1 MQFKQIFRY
10 GYEKLIYNTVFS
22 FGFFLLL
29 FSCNPQLQAP
39 NVKQTQQEKLIKKIN
54 LLIDDPNLA
63 AAHIGVYIEAL
74 KDRSLIYR
82 HEAAKL
88 FIPASNLK
96 LYTTA
101 CALELLGPDYRFRTE
116 FYIKGSVKD
125 SVLIGD
131 LIVRGMGDPSISG
144 RYRDGD
150 KQAYF
155 KDWADSLRH
164 YGINQI
170 DGQIIA
176 DDGFFNDNVLADGW
190 NWDDEPFWYSA
201 QISAL
206 SYNDNCIDVTI
217 AAGMHAGDSLLI
229 VADPLAKYVATE
241 IDAISCTADFQSSL
255 KLSRN
260 RGKNELV
267 MKGRYPIGSA
277 EYKESITIEN
287 PPLWFAENMHHVFM
301 LSGLTVGRMPTVRK
315 NAFRQAGVSLLFV
328 QHSLPLSDLIITL
341 NKKSHNFYADQLF
354 KTLGAEILNDGSWN
368 GGMRVVRG
376 WLDKIWVV
384 PAYTDFIDGSGLSRK
399 DLVAPLATAAVLR
412 NLYYSKN
419 FPYYYNSLPVA
430 GVDGTLKKRLKNTS
444 AAGVVHAK
452 TGYIGHVRSLSGY
465 THDKAGNDYIFV
477 IMVNNYLVPTSFVND
492 LQDQI
497 VLLLT
502 TYMP

>member
-1 MQFKQIFRY
+1 MQLKQILRY
-10 GYEKLIYNTVFS
+10 GYQKLIHNAFFP

-29 FSCNPQLQAP
+29 FGCNPQLTVP
-39 NVKQTQQEKLIKKIN
+39 NIEQTQQEKLIKKIDA
-54 LLIDDPNLA
+54 LIADPNLA
-63 AAHIGVYIEAL
+63 TAHIGVYIEAL

-125 SVLIGD
+125 SVLKGD

-170 DGQIIA
+170 DGRIIA
-176 DDGFFNDNVLADGW
+176 DDVFFSDNVLAEGW
-190 NWDDEPFWYSA
+190 NWDDEPYWYSA

-217 AAGMHAGDSLLI
+217 GPGMHTGDSLRI
-229 VADPLAKYVATE
+229 VAGPLAKYVDMK
-241 IDAISCTADFQSSL
+241 IDAISCAADSQSSL
-255 KLSRN
+255 KLSRI
-260 RGKNELV
+260 RGKNELIV
-267 MKGRYPIGSA
+267 KGRYPVGSA

-287 PPLWFAENMHHVFM
+287 PPLWFAENMRQAFM
-301 LSGLTVGRMPTVRK
+301 LSGFTVGHKPVVRK
-315 NAFRQAGVSLLFV
+315 NAFRQAGVKLLFAH
-328 QHSLPLSDLIITL
+328 HSLPLSDLIITL

-354 KTLGAEILNDGSWN
+354 KTLGAEIINDGSWN

-376 WLDKIWVV
+376 WLDKIGVA
-384 PAYTDFIDGSGLSRK
+384 PAYADFIDGSGLSRK

-412 NLYYSKN
+412 HLYYSKN
-419 FPYYYNSLPVA
+419 FPFYYKSLPVA
-430 GVDGTLKKRLKNTS
+430 GVDGTLKNRLKNTS

-452 TGYIGHVRSLSGY
+452 TGYMGHVRSLSGY

-477 IMVNNYLVPTSFVND
+477 IMVNNYLVPTSYVND

-502 TYMP
+502 TYSP